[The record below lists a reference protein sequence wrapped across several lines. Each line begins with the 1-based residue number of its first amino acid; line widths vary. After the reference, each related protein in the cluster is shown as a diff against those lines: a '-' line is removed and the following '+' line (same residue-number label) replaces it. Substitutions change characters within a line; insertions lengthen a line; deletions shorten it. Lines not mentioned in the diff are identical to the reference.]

1 MEFLE
6 AFSWMNIKFLLEG
19 LLVTVQVAALTII
32 FSIILGIIL
41 GVIRYFDIPGV
52 SKILGLIIDTIRNL
66 PLLLIIFFSY
76 FALPEL
82 GISLNPFWSTIV
94 AMTIFESAMIS
105 EIIRGGLK
113 ALPRGQAEAGL
124 ASGLTRNDVMR
135 SILLPQVIRYTL
147 PSVVSQL
154 IALIKDTSLATIITL
169 PELTHNARIIYG
181 QDTSYVIPMFLAMAV
196 LYFIISFIPL
206 FTTRWT
212 YYKER
217 IQALKRYVN
226 SFFRRSWRDERM

>member
-32 FSIILGIIL
+32 FSIILGIVL

-196 LYFIISFIPL
+196 LYFIISFSLSL
-206 FTTRWT
+206 FSKYLARNMAF
-212 YYKER
+212 K
-217 IQALKRYVN
+217 AA
-226 SFFRRSWRDERM
+226 

>member
-41 GVIRYFDIPGV
+41 GVVRYFDIPGV

-196 LYFIISFIPL
+196 LYFIISFSLSL
-206 FTTRWT
+206 FSKYLARNMAF
-212 YYKER
+212 K
-217 IQALKRYVN
+217 AA
-226 SFFRRSWRDERM
+226 

>member
-32 FSIILGIIL
+32 FSIILGIVL

-196 LYFIISFIPL
+196 LYFIISFSLSL
-206 FTTRWT
+206 FSKYLARNMAFKT
-212 YYKER
+212 
-217 IQALKRYVN
+217 A
-226 SFFRRSWRDERM
+226 

>member
-19 LLVTVQVAALTII
+19 ILVTVQVAALTII

-52 SKILGLIIDTIRNL
+52 SKILGLILDSIRNL

-76 FALPEL
+76 FSLPEL
-82 GISLNPFWSTIV
+82 GISLIPFWSTIV
-94 AMTIFESAMIS
+94 AMSIFESAMIS

-196 LYFIISFIPL
+196 LYFIISFSLSL
-206 FTTRWT
+206 FSKYLARNMAF
-212 YYKER
+212 K
-217 IQALKRYVN
+217 AA
-226 SFFRRSWRDERM
+226 

>member
-32 FSIILGIIL
+32 FSTILGIIL

-196 LYFIISFIPL
+196 LYFIISFSLSL
-206 FTTRWT
+206 FSKYLARNMAF
-212 YYKER
+212 K
-217 IQALKRYVN
+217 AA
-226 SFFRRSWRDERM
+226 

>member
-41 GVIRYFDIPGV
+41 GVVRYFDIPGV

-113 ALPRGQAEAGL
+113 ALPRGQEEAGL

-196 LYFIISFIPL
+196 LYFIISFSLSL
-206 FTTRWT
+206 FSKYLARNMAFKT
-212 YYKER
+212 
-217 IQALKRYVN
+217 A
-226 SFFRRSWRDERM
+226 

>member
-66 PLLLIIFFSY
+66 PLLLIIFFSF

-196 LYFIISFIPL
+196 LYFIISFSLSL
-206 FTTRWT
+206 FSKYLARNMAFKT
-212 YYKER
+212 
-217 IQALKRYVN
+217 A
-226 SFFRRSWRDERM
+226 